1 METLRCMTKQSL
13 ASRIVDTENTSSQ
26 FSEQELAR
34 LFTYEV
40 ELVDGH
46 VCHSCRSPLTKDQS
60 AIPPTALMPFSASS

>member
-1 METLRCMTKQSL
+1 MTKQSL

-40 ELVDGH
+40 ELVDVELCVTLAGA
-46 VCHSCRSPLTKDQS
+46 R
-60 AIPPTALMPFSASS
+60 